1 MLAREAHRAGLVG
14 DDLDDDDESE
24 YDPAALRFDSPI
36 DNGPNEDLPVV
47 RDMGDE
53 APEDDYEPED
63 TSVEDVEPN
72 HEEEHEGHE
81 HAPPFDP
88 TAAGLKEISNLGK
101 FTVSSHKQGNGV
113 EELRSDDLKLYWQC
127 VTLISFPHLDRN

>member
-1 MLAREAHRAGLVG
+1 MVG
-14 DDLDDDDESE
+14 DDIDDDDETE
-24 YDPAALRFDSPI
+24 YDPATLRFDFPLDHDHS
-36 DNGPNEDLPVV
+36 EDLPVV
-47 RDMGDE
+47 RDMGDG

-63 TSVEDVEPN
+63 TSVEDLEPN

-81 HAPPFDP
+81 HTPPFDP
-88 TAAGLKEISNLGK
+88 AAAGLKEISNLGK

-127 VTLISFPHLDRN
+127 VTAVSFQHPGRN